1 MTKLSELQK
10 AVANRNFEHDA
21 IDEDLEFV
29 EYLYAGKYWVDIS
42 SAYGCITTG
51 FICTGTGP
59 TADIYQGEIFIEP
72 DDFSKKIKAEKLDEY
87 VENSYILKELA
98 EYVKDN
104 TENLLEV
111 KLNNDKKASE

>member
-1 MTKLSELQK
+1 MFDITKLELKSHTKSAVREK
-10 AVANRNFEHDA
+10 A
-21 IDEDLEFV
+21 

-72 DDFSKKIKAEKLDEY
+72 DDFSRKIKAEKLDEY

-104 TENLLEV
+104 TEKLLEG
-111 KLNNDKKASE
+111 KLNNDKMASE